1 MKKLI
6 LGMASLLVITA
17 TLSGCSSIGE
27 KSLSLWLIYVI
38 AAVVALLLL
47 VWCLFIVHKNKNW
60 FILLFSSVSLVNI
73 GYTLLSVSP
82 NLQFALWANRISYLG
97 SVFLPLSMMM
107 IILNVTGTRYKKWV
121 SQLLLCVALLVFLVA
136 ASPGILD
143 IYYKDVSFTVVNGA
157 SALIKEYG
165 PLHPIYM
172 VYLFGYFVAMIA
184 VIINSAV
191 KKTIDSLSHSIVLV
205 IAVFVN
211 IVVWFIEQLTDIN
224 FEMLSFSYIITE
236 LFLLG
241 VHLVIR
247 ENQRLRD
254 LVAQKDEA
262 LLVLKTYKKGENTDN
277 ISAAAMECFL
287 NGVETLTPTEREV
300 YNSYLEGA
308 STKRIMDTLGIKENT
323 LKFHNKNIYSKLGVS
338 SRKQLFQVYMAIK
351 EKQES
356 KR

>member
-1 MKKLI
+1 MNKLEKKI
-6 LGMASLLVITA
+6 SAGLVV
-17 TLSGCSSIGE
+17 C
-27 KSLSLWLIYVI
+27 
-38 AAVVALLLL
+38 
-47 VWCLFIVHKNKNW
+47 
-60 FILLFSSVSLVNI
+60 
-73 GYTLLSVSP
+73 
-82 NLQFALWANRISYLG
+82 
-97 SVFLPLSMMM
+97 
-107 IILNVTGTRYKKWV
+107 
-121 SQLLLCVALLVFLVA
+121 
-136 ASPGILD
+136 
-143 IYYKDVSFTVVNGA
+143 
-157 SALIKEYG
+157 
-165 PLHPIYM
+165 
-172 VYLFGYFVAMIA
+172 FVAMIA

-356 KR
+356 KS